1 MAEILSSPY
10 RLDEES
16 LSKVEELRKEITRGL
31 YGILR
36 SNARRRPVLTS
47 SRPHVL
53 TPCEDPQEIE
63 TAGQL
68 LRAARRLRTGYPEP
82 GD

>member
-1 MAEILSSPY
+1 MAEIPSSPY

-36 SNARRRPVLTS
+36 SNAR
-47 SRPHVL
+47 
-53 TPCEDPQEIE
+53 
-63 TAGQL
+63 
-68 LRAARRLRTGYPEP
+68 
-82 GD
+82 